1 VQFPPQGSLQV
12 LLTGA
17 GIFGDLCL
25 PDSPIRMFKPEPR
38 PDYIDAHT
46 ELIDSQSL
54 DEIRVSGEID
64 LNRID
69 RRSDSHA

>member
-1 VQFPPQGSLQV
+1 
-12 LLTGA
+12 
-17 GIFGDLCL
+17 
-25 PDSPIRMFKPEPR
+25 MFKPEPR